1 MTMLTILLCRSS
13 YLQVWGVQAWLD
25 AGVSF
30 VTIVGGA
37 AAVWVYYRDH
47 LRKKAEW
54 MHQLYGKF
62 FENPQFK
69 KLRRTMDHKGI
80 TDEWLKTEANEELL
94 VDYLNF
100 FEYIASLHT
109 MGQISQEEIERMFDY
124 YLKLI
129 SDRPVVR
136 AYIKQWG
143 FEDLDR
149 LLTGRELSARRQ

>member
-1 MTMLTILLCRSS
+1 M
-13 YLQVWGVQAWLD
+13 QAVLD
-25 AGVSF
+25 ALVSI
-30 VTIVGGA
+30 VTIIGGA

-62 FENPQFK
+62 FENAQFK
-69 KLRRTMDHKGI
+69 KVRRTMDHKGI
-80 TDEWLKTEANEELL
+80 TSEWLKVEANEELL

-109 MGQISQEEIERMFDY
+109 MGQISQVEIERMFDY

-129 SDRPVVR
+129 SDRSVVR
-136 AYIKQWG
+136 AYVADYG

-149 LLTGRELSARRQ
+149 LLTAREKGGTIK

>member
-1 MTMLTILLCRSS
+1 
-13 YLQVWGVQAWLD
+13 LD
-25 AGVSF
+25 ALVS
-30 VTIVGGA
+30 VITIVGGA
-37 AAVWVYYRDH
+37 AVVWVYYRDH

-62 FENPQFK
+62 FENTHFK

-80 TDEWLKTEANEELL
+80 TEEWLKTEANEEQL

-109 MGQISQEEIERMFDY
+109 MGQISREEIERMFDY

-129 SDRPVVR
+129 SERPVVR
-136 AYIKQWG
+136 AYIKKWG

-149 LLTGRELSARRQ
+149 LLRERETKDQRK

>member
-1 MTMLTILLCRSS
+1 MLNSNCTSTL
-13 YLQVWGVQAWLD
+13 GAVQPWLD
-25 AGVSF
+25 ALVSI

-37 AAVWVYYRDH
+37 AVVWVYYRDH

-62 FENPQFK
+62 FENAHFK

-80 TDEWLKTEANEELL
+80 TEEWLKTEANEEQL

-109 MGQISQEEIERMFDY
+109 MGQISREEIERMFDY

-129 SDRPVVR
+129 SERPVVR
-136 AYIKQWG
+136 AYIEKWG

-149 LLTGRELSARRQ
+149 LLREREKKDQRK

>member
-1 MTMLTILLCRSS
+1 MIHCAIELCCCEGSCG
-13 YLQVWGVQAWLD
+13 LQELLD
-25 AGVSF
+25 ALVSI

-37 AAVWVYYRDH
+37 AVVWVYYRDH

-62 FENPQFK
+62 FENAQFK
-69 KLRRTMDHKGI
+69 KIRRTMDHKGI
-80 TDEWLKTEANEELL
+80 TEDWLKTEANEEQL

-124 YLKLI
+124 YLKLM

-136 AYIKQWG
+136 EYIRNWG

-149 LLTGRELSARRQ
+149 LLGEREQKRST